1 MHRLPTQKFFFYIIA
16 KINGV
21 KALMGIDAYS
31 YMKKYFPVVV
41 KTIKLI
47 KMFENVYSFSY

>member
-1 MHRLPTQKFFFYIIA
+1 MNRLPTQKFFFYIIA

-31 YMKKYFPVVV
+31 YMTKYLLIVV
-41 KTIKLI
+41 KTDKID
-47 KMFENVYSFSY
+47 ENV

>member
-1 MHRLPTQKFFFYIIA
+1 MNRLPTQNFFFYIIA

-47 KMFENVYSFSY
+47 KVFENVYSFSY